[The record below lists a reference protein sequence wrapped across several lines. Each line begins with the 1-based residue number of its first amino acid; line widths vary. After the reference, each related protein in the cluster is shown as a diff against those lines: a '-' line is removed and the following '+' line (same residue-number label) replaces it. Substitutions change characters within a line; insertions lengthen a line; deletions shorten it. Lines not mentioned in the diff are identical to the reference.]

1 MNVQVISNGRLIG
14 AEHRVVTNSEFAR
27 TTVAYFIRPTSE
39 QIIEP
44 AKSLISCGAEPMYRS
59 ITYEEFLKNFM
70 INGADIEQELLLEP
84 KQKAAAL

>member
-27 TTVAYFIRPTSE
+27 TTVAYFIRPTSK

-44 AKSLISCGAEPMYRS
+44 AKCLISSGAQPIYRS
-59 ITYEEFLKNFM
+59 IAFEEFLKNFM
-70 INGADIEQELLLEP
+70 IKGTDIERELLL
-84 KQKAAAL
+84 